1 MLRDILVGESYSQPG
16 MSDPTDSTD
25 LRLVAE
31 KTSLKKAEKTDS
43 NVVEAIANE
52 VGKFPFFYFG
62 VNYALAPTDAQV
74 SEVLACL
81 YTIFG
86 IS

>member
-1 MLRDILVGESYSQPG
+1 
-16 MSDPTDSTD
+16 MSDPTDSTH
-25 LRLVAE
+25 LRRVAE
-31 KTSLKKAEKTDS
+31 KTSLKKVEETDT
-43 NVVEAIANE
+43 NVVEAVANE

-81 YTIFG
+81 LCIPIPAYHDFCC
-86 IS
+86 